1 MNWLII
7 CACAKS
13 GRGFVQ
19 FRSRTKK
26 NVDTALPP
34 RWTQRTNHTSHPPP
48 HTRRNTHEHTH
59 TARMASSVRDKLLTT
74 YLGASECIGC
84 GARQAGGAVLPGWLR
99 REPYDRRAFTGKVC
113 TRKRLPPSGAWP
125 GAWPGAAALTC
136 LCSAACG
143 GRQAARAQRT
153 AAAGAALPYSPPP
166 PGLASGVRRHWRRDR
181 RRLRRQPGAG
191 RGGGARHPGLQVRGG
206 GQGARGAGWLP
217 HQGVLAGW
225 LTGNGSLIQGGG
237 ERGEQGGRRPG
248 VAAGARGLPA
258 GWRRAGGGRAAA
270 AAIVM
275 C

>member
-166 PGLASGVRRHWRRDR
+166 LDSHQVCVVTGGATGVGFAVSQALAEAGAHVILACRC
-181 RRLRRQPGAG
+181 GAG
-191 RGGGARHPGLQVRGG
+191 GRAP
-206 GQGARGAGWLP
+206 
-217 HQGVLAGW
+217 GVLAGCLTRGCW
-225 LTGNGSLIQGGG
+225 LVGSPGTG
-237 ERGEQGGRRPG
+237 P
-248 VAAGARGLPA
+248 
-258 GWRRAGGGRAAA
+258 
-270 AAIVM
+270 
-275 C
+275 